1 MNRLTLIFA
10 VAVFLSSCNQD
21 DGDSVIL
28 PFIGKEY
35 VSLRVGQEA
44 IYQIDSTIYDDF
56 SGTTNRLSLQQ
67 KEVVASM
74 EIDGGNR
81 ETFIV
86 EIYTRAADTL
96 PWRINRIT
104 KRTLTNYRLEVLDNN
119 LVTVPLV
126 FPIALRKRFNSNVL
140 NTRAEKDYVYTS
152 VSEPFS
158 NGNLQYDST
167 ISILQFEEENL
178 IEQILEVETHATG
191 VGLILRQHKD
201 VETEFNGDIR
211 SGFES
216 EMRLISFN

>member
-1 MNRLTLIFA
+1 
-10 VAVFLSSCNQD
+10 
-21 DGDSVIL
+21 
-28 PFIGKEY
+28 
-35 VSLRVGQEA
+35 
-44 IYQIDSTIYDDF
+44 
-56 SGTTNRLSLQQ
+56 
-67 KEVVASM
+67 M

-104 KRTLTNYRLEVLDNN
+104 KRTLTDYRLEVLDNN

-158 NGNLQYDST
+158 NGNLQYDSS

-216 EMRLISFN
+216 EMILISFN

>member
-1 MNRLTLIFA
+1 MKRITLIFVFA
-10 VAVFLSSCNQD
+10 IFLSACNQD
-21 DGDSVIL
+21 DGDSVIK
-28 PFIGKEY
+28 PFVGKEY

-56 SGTTNRLSLQQ
+56 SGTTKLVSLQQ
-67 KEVVASM
+67 KEYIERA
-74 EIDGGNR
+74 ERDAANR

-104 KRTLTNYRLEVLDNN
+104 RRTMTDFRYEVLDNN
-119 LVTVPLV
+119 TMTVPLV
-126 FPIALRKRFNSNVL
+126 FPIVLDKRWNTNVL
-140 NTRAEKDYVYTS
+140 NANTGKDYEYTT
-152 VSEPFS
+152 VNEPFS

-167 ISILQFEEENL
+167 VSILQFEEENL
-178 IEQILEVETHATG
+178 IEQILEVETHAAG

-201 VETEFNGDIR
+201 IETEFNGDIR

>member
-1 MNRLTLIFA
+1 
-10 VAVFLSSCNQD
+10 
-21 DGDSVIL
+21 
-28 PFIGKEY
+28 
-35 VSLRVGQEA
+35 
-44 IYQIDSTIYDDF
+44 
-56 SGTTNRLSLQQ
+56 
-67 KEVVASM
+67 M
-74 EIDGGNR
+74 EIDGGNL

-104 KRTLTNYRLEVLDNN
+104 KRTLTDYRLEVLDNN

>member
-1 MNRLTLIFA
+1 
-10 VAVFLSSCNQD
+10 
-21 DGDSVIL
+21 
-28 PFIGKEY
+28 
-35 VSLRVGQEA
+35 
-44 IYQIDSTIYDDF
+44 
-56 SGTTNRLSLQQ
+56 
-67 KEVVASM
+67 M

-104 KRTLTNYRLEVLDNN
+104 KRTLTDYRLEVLDNN

-152 VSEPFS
+152 VNEPFS

>member
-1 MNRLTLIFA
+1 
-10 VAVFLSSCNQD
+10 
-21 DGDSVIL
+21 
-28 PFIGKEY
+28 
-35 VSLRVGQEA
+35 
-44 IYQIDSTIYDDF
+44 
-56 SGTTNRLSLQQ
+56 
-67 KEVVASM
+67 M

-104 KRTLTNYRLEVLDNN
+104 KRTLTDYRLEVLDNN

-140 NTRAEKDYVYTS
+140 KTRAEKDYVYTS

>member
-104 KRTLTNYRLEVLDNN
+104 KRTLTDYRLEVLDNN

-152 VSEPFS
+152 VNEPFS
-158 NGNLQYDST
+158 NGNLQYD
-167 ISILQFEEENL
+167 
-178 IEQILEVETHATG
+178 
-191 VGLILRQHKD
+191 
-201 VETEFNGDIR
+201 
-211 SGFES
+211 
-216 EMRLISFN
+216 

>member
-1 MNRLTLIFA
+1 
-10 VAVFLSSCNQD
+10 
-21 DGDSVIL
+21 
-28 PFIGKEY
+28 
-35 VSLRVGQEA
+35 
-44 IYQIDSTIYDDF
+44 
-56 SGTTNRLSLQQ
+56 
-67 KEVVASM
+67 M

-104 KRTLTNYRLEVLDNN
+104 KRTLTDYRLEVLDNN

>member
-1 MNRLTLIFA
+1 
-10 VAVFLSSCNQD
+10 
-21 DGDSVIL
+21 
-28 PFIGKEY
+28 
-35 VSLRVGQEA
+35 
-44 IYQIDSTIYDDF
+44 
-56 SGTTNRLSLQQ
+56 
-67 KEVVASM
+67 M

-104 KRTLTNYRLEVLDNN
+104 KRTLTDYRLEVLDNN
-119 LVTVPLV
+119 LATVPLV

-152 VSEPFS
+152 VNEPFS